1 MNCILVDDDVMSA
14 NVMTHLINGVGYL
27 RLLKVCH
34 DPLEAI
40 EVLKNEEVDL
50 LFLDVEMPQMN
61 GMDLI
66 KNLTTR
72 PLIIL
77 TTSHPEYAI
86 EAFEYNIVDYLLKPV
101 ELPRFMKAVGKAK
114 EIFDHA
120 HDKLDAFFQDF
131 IFIRKNSVLNK
142 VHIREIL
149 WIEALGDYV
158 TIHTAEKNYT
168 LHLTLKALERR
179 LPPDKF
185 IRVHRS
191 FIIQLEHI
199 NTIDDSVISIHNKPI
214 PVGALYRENFMKRLN
229 LLY

>member
-1 MNCILVDDDVMSA
+1 VNCILVDDDVMSA
-14 NVMTHLINGVGYL
+14 NVMTHLIKSVGYL
-27 RLLKVCH
+27 HLLKVFH
-34 DPLEAI
+34 DPIEATEI
-40 EVLKNEEVDL
+40 LKNEEIDL
-50 LFLDVEMPQMN
+50 LFLDVEMPHIN

-66 KNLTTR
+66 KNLTSR
-72 PLIIL
+72 PLIVL

-101 ELPRFMKAVGKAK
+101 ELPRFAKAVAKAK
-114 EIFDHA
+114 EIFDHSQ
-120 HDKLDAFFQDF
+120 DKLDSFFQDF

-142 VHIREIL
+142 VHSRDIL

-179 LPPDKF
+179 LPPERF

-191 FIIQLEHI
+191 YIIQLEHI
-199 NTIDDSVISIHNKPI
+199 STIDDSVISINNKPI

-229 LLY
+229 LLF